1 MTKSL
6 LMDKYPIVSTTIN
19 KESTNC
25 KNISNF
31 LNHFKN
37 KIENDPVAKFITTFS
52 NYEHTSSLEVGE
64 INEEIV
70 DAQIVIFCFG
80 PKIPNPKILAVR
92 PRSIA
97 VVETKANFVISFMEA
112 PNEMMT
118 EKMENWVKEIIS

>member
-25 KNISNF
+25 KNVSDF
-31 LNHFKN
+31 LNYFKN

-64 INEEIV
+64 INGEII

-80 PKIPNPKILAVR
+80 PKIPNPQILAVR

-112 PNEMMT
+112 PNEMMS

>member
-25 KNISNF
+25 KNVSDF
-31 LNHFKN
+31 LNYFKN

-64 INEEIV
+64 INEEII
-70 DAQIVIFCFG
+70 DAQNVIFCFG
-80 PKIPNPKILAVR
+80 PKIPNPQILAVR

-112 PNEMMT
+112 PNEMMS